1 MAITNN
7 MWWIILVVACGL
19 PSAIVGF
26 FSRRIEKKIA
36 QAEEEKKSKDA
47 TRVKYE
53 ALMIELSV
61 ASLSLAEV
69 TAEAVQK
76 IPDAHCNGEM
86 KSALSWSKEVKNKYH
101 QFSREQ
107 TAKSVNE

>member
-1 MAITNN
+1 MWITNN
-7 MWWIILVVACGL
+7 IWWIVLVVACGL

-26 FSRRIEKKIA
+26 FTRRIEKKIA
-36 QAEEEKKSKDA
+36 QAEEEKKNKDV

-53 ALMIELSV
+53 ALMIELAV
-61 ASLSLAEV
+61 ASLSLGEV

>member
-1 MAITNN
+1 MITNN
-7 MWWIILVVACGL
+7 MWWIILVGACGI

-26 FSRRIEKKIA
+26 CVRRLEKKIA
-36 QAEEEKKSKDA
+36 QSEEDKKSKDDL
-47 TRVKYE
+47 RVKYE

-86 KSALSWSKEVKNKYH
+86 KDALSWSREVKNKYH

-107 TAKSVNE
+107 TAKKVNE